1 MTKIV
6 LQNRWYIIIGLIITG
21 VQLFFDTLNATSMAE
36 DTKMIVGAI
45 CMFLSLLSSGYRQF
59 LDPKTSNNTIW
70 VQIALLVAYVGGGI
84 LEVFDIM
91 PLPEELAAVVRLGLT
106 FTTNYIPIAISTINN
121 LENK

>member
-1 MTKIV
+1 MSKIV

-21 VQLFFDTLNATSMAE
+21 VQLFFDTLNATSLTDE
-36 DTKMIVGAI
+36 SKMIIGAI
-45 CMFLSLLSSGYRQF
+45 CMFLSLLSSGYRQY

-70 VQIALLVAYVGGGI
+70 VQVALLIAYVGEGL

-106 FTTNYIPIAISTINN
+106 FTTNYIPIVISTINN
-121 LENK
+121 LDDK